1 MLLRNSLYT
10 VEEKEVQDLGGRFVV
25 ALCPSCFIYQAHF
38 PGQPITP
45 GVCLV
50 QMGVE
55 LLEQLLEESLG
66 HRVGLEMVRVK
77 NVKFLSVVSPLET
90 PRVEYQM
97 KKVEVAEEEKE
108 ARAQIVVAAE
118 GEAKAK
124 ISLVLRMIPKE

>member
-1 MLLRNSLYT
+1 MQLRNSLYT
-10 VEEKEVQDLGGRFVV
+10 VVEKEVEGMGGRFVV

-55 LLEQLLEESLG
+55 LLEQLLEENLG
-66 HRVGLEMVRVK
+66 RRVGLEMTRVK
-77 NVKFLSVVSPLET
+77 NVKFLSVVSPLAT

-97 KKVEVAEEEKE
+97 KKVETTEENGV
-108 ARAQIVVAAE
+108 RAQIVVAAE
-118 GEAKAK
+118 GETKAK
-124 ISLVLRMIPKE
+124 ISLVLRMIS